1 MLKLGGVKL
10 FHFKNSK
17 DAATVELPLPSQVKI
32 PLLQH
37 MGAGCQPV
45 VAVGERV
52 LTGQLI
58 GDSDAPMSVPVH
70 SSVTGTV
77 TAIEDYVAAGG
88 RVEKQVVIQVDGEQE
103 WFPSQPVEVHD
114 QASLV
119 AAARAAGLAGLGGA
133 GFPTHIK
140 LAYKDIDRVDALV
153 INGAE
158 CEPYITS
165 DYREMMEYPD
175 DIIAGV
181 ELVQRCL
188 GISRAYIG
196 IEDNKPEA
204 IQLLAG
210 KLSGRE
216 DIRVESLPSLYP
228 QGAEKVL
235 IYNTTGRIIEEGEIP
250 ADKGVIVMNIT
261 TVANLWRYVQTG
273 RPLTHK
279 RVTVD
284 GNFVKKPLNVRVP
297 LGASI
302 SYLLEFAGVEM
313 EKARKVLMGG
323 PMMGMAVYQLDAPI
337 IKNNNAILLLDEKE
351 AEFAPTTACIRCGRC
366 IGACPMNL
374 MPAALERAYD
384 QVDEETLKKLKVNLC
399 INCGSCSYV
408 CPAKRHLAQKNQLAK
423 GLLRKK

>member
-88 RVEKQVVIQVDGEQE
+88 RVEKQVVIQVAEEQE

-284 GNFVKKPLNVRVP
+284 GNFVKKPMNVRVP
-297 LGASI
+297 LGTSI